1 MYDGKQVVKVK
12 NKYKTKDLYNIG
24 IEMKERKGTGNYD
37 KDRTKFNVDYVSLT
51 EKNLYQE
58 IKKIV
63 KDRDIEYLKKSKT
76 NVLNG
81 VVFTSGPEFFE
92 SLGMKMIDSGRT
104 YKSGEKEGQIV
115 KIPFIKSEEDI
126 PQLVKY
132 YFDCCMEF
140 LEDYVGKENIILA
153 QVHYDEDTPHLQA
166 YFLPIVNEVK
176 RKCYEKDS
184 KGNVIKEEYKN
195 KLGQVSYVPKL
206 KRDNNGKIIYEKVK
220 GTFINNDQFWKDRGG
235 INSFAKMQD
244 SFNKFINEKGFKLD
258 RGNVGANNKS
268 KTKLEFQIE
277 ENKAELKALKE
288 EKENVLSVIK
298 DSKEKLIEANND
310 INKEVLNPKKK
321 LGVYNNNDIQNII
334 SYSKNLEQINTYQKA
349 EINNQNV
356 TIQKLK
362 KENSIFK
369 NNEELLKRNK
379 IIQEQKKTIANQDS
393 QINDLNDLVNLL
405 NHNIID
411 LKNKL
416 ENQIEKL
423 KKVIVNIGM
432 ALCKVLKI
440 KTPKH
445 LEEYNNLANA
455 INNDYYNYN
464 HSTKNKDDDF
474 EIGI

>member
-1 MYDGKQVVKVK
+1 MD
-12 NKYKTKDLYNIG
+12 
-24 IEMKERKGTGNYD
+24 
-37 KDRTKFNVDYVSLT
+37 
-51 EKNLYQE
+51 
-58 IKKIV
+58 
-63 KDRDIEYLKKSKT
+63 
-76 NVLNG
+76 
-81 VVFTSGPEFFE
+81 
-92 SLGMKMIDSGRT
+92 
-104 YKSGEKEGQIV
+104 
-115 KIPFIKSEEDI
+115 
-126 PQLVKY
+126 
-132 YFDCCMEF
+132 
-140 LEDYVGKENIILA
+140 
-153 QVHYDEDTPHLQA
+153 
-166 YFLPIVNEVK
+166 
-176 RKCYEKDS
+176 
-184 KGNVIKEEYKN
+184 
-195 KLGQVSYVPKL
+195 
-206 KRDNNGKIIYEKVK
+206 
-220 GTFINNDQFWKDRGG
+220 
-235 INSFAKMQD
+235 
-244 SFNKFINEKGFKLD
+244 
-258 RGNVGANNKS
+258 
-268 KTKLEFQIE
+268 
-277 ENKAELKALKE
+277 
-288 EKENVLSVIK
+288 
-298 DSKEKLIEANND
+298 
-310 INKEVLNPKKK
+310 KKK